1 MQYSINTLTG
11 EIADGDLGASF
22 RTGDWRE
29 CTEEEIVNFEL
40 EKAQEQKCREAEELI
55 DQNMTI
61 TIQAQDYQ
69 IFNDAKT
76 RNLLLAK
83 IVVLQNK
90 IDSNLITEAEAT
102 FLFKINKT
110 EKVNLA
116 IVEIREVVTLLD
128 DERQSQFDECQTTQ
142 ENIRNL
148 TSIIQVEEYP
158 IDQ

>member
-1 MQYSINTLTG
+1 MLQKRDGIIFDNAILEEGAVELEG
-11 EIADGDLGASF
+11 EELLD
-22 RTGDWRE
+22 
-29 CTEEEIVNFEL
+29 FEL
-40 EKAQEQKCREAEELI
+40 KEAREKKCQEVEELI

-61 TIQAQDYQ
+61 TIQGQDYQ

-83 IVVLQNK
+83 IAVLQNK
-90 IDSNLITEAEAT
+90 IDENLVTEAEAT

-110 EKVNLA
+110 ETVDLA
-116 IVEIREVVTLLD
+116 IAEIREVLTLLD

-148 TSIIQVEEYP
+148 ASTTEVEEYP
-158 IDQ
+158 ID

>member
-11 EIADGDLGASF
+11 EVVEGNLGASF

-29 CTEEEIVNFEL
+29 CTEEEIANFEL
-40 EKAQEQKCREAEELI
+40 NKAQDQKCQEVEELV
-55 DQNMTI
+55 DQNMII
-61 TIQAQDYQ
+61 TIQGQDYQ
-69 IFNDAKT
+69 IFNDTKT

-110 EKVNLA
+110 EKVNLVIA
-116 IVEIREVVTLLD
+116 EIREVLTLLD
-128 DERQSQFDECQTTQ
+128 DERQSQFDDCQTTK

-148 TSIIQVEEYP
+148 TSIKEVEEYP
-158 IDQ
+158 ID